1 MDLEEQYNKLLK
13 YCYAKVKN
21 REQAEDIVQEAFLRF
36 WQISSYRSME
46 KEKAYLYTI
55 VGNLCTDHF
64 RRKKEELPGNDTFFE
79 EIPDESSLENTV
91 SDRDMVERA
100 MARLEPQDREIIL
113 LHFVSELPVTTV
125 AKILGIS
132 RFAVHRRLKA
142 AKEKLKK
149 ELEGSA

>member
-21 REQAEDIVQEAFLRF
+21 REQAEDIVQETFLRF
-36 WQISSYRSME
+36 WQVNSYRSME

-55 VGNLCTDHF
+55 ARNLCTDYF
-64 RRKKEELPGNDTFFE
+64 RRKKEELPGNELFFE
-79 EIPDESSLENTV
+79 EIPDESSLENRVT
-91 SDRDMVERA
+91 DRDMVERA
-100 MARLEPQDREIIL
+100 MARLEQQDREIVL
-113 LHFVSELPVTTV
+113 LRFVSELPVTTV

-132 RFAVHRRLKA
+132 RFTVHRRLKA

-149 ELEGSA
+149 EMEGSA